1 MLGNMQS
8 FSRNLRFAFRVM
20 VKSPGFTAAVVM
32 TLALGIGANAAIFT
46 VTNALLLRP
55 FPYREPSRLVSVE
68 VRDQT
73 KDRGVNLIRYENLR
87 DHAQSFDGIA
97 AWANDSLNLTG
108 DGEAAQVAVARV
120 TPNFFSLLGV
130 KSQLGRAFAEEEGR
144 PEGKQVVM
152 LANAFWQ
159 TRYHGD
165 PSIVGRTIH
174 LDENAYT
181 VIGVLPANVRFEFVG
196 QADIWTPRYFEFS
209 QIPADR
215 LRLGV
220 GYLNMVAR
228 LKDGVTPA
236 QANAELNV
244 LNQQYRAQNPA
255 LPDAARD
262 VTVTARPLRD
272 LVVGDV
278 RSKVLMLMAAVG
290 VVLLIACANVASL
303 LLSRALARRREVAV
317 RAALGASRF
326 TIAGQLLTESVL
338 MALAAGALGIALGW
352 AATRAL
358 VAWGGAQLPQGV
370 PVVVDT
376 QVLTFSLAISLL
388 SGILFGLAPALQ
400 LAQVDLNS
408 ALREEGRGASAGRA
422 RARMKDALVIGQVA
436 LSLVLLIGAGLL
448 LRSFVRLLQA
458 DPGFDQRNVLTMNV
472 SLSTQRYV
480 KPDQQIAFFDDVL
493 RRVAALPGVRSDA
506 ISAALPLS
514 WIRITPVLP
523 QGQPE
528 VPLAQRPFVDIEAV
542 SPGWFETLRVPLRA
556 GRGFD
561 SSDQA
566 QSAPVVVVNERF
578 AREYWPNQNPLSQHV
593 VIGRRPAPAQVVGV
607 AADVKNRG
615 LEQDPQPQLYLPF
628 SQLPW
633 GSMNLLVRTEVAPA
647 SLEPATR
654 AQIAAID
661 ADQPVTKVKT
671 VDELMNDART
681 QPRFLLMLVG
691 VFSATALV
699 LTMIGIY
706 GVLSY
711 AVAQRQ
717 QEFGIRMAL
726 GAEQRDILRL
736 VVRQGFVLA
745 LAGIAAGLA
754 AAFALTRLLASMLY
768 KTGGHDALTFVAA
781 PVMFLAIAMIASYL
795 PARRATQVSPIEA
808 LR

>member
-1 MLGNMQS
+1 MQS
-8 FSRNLRFAFRVM
+8 IFRNLRFAFRM
-20 VKSPGFTAAVVM
+20 MMKSPGFTAGVVL
-32 TLALGIGANAAIFT
+32 TLALGIGASTAIFT
-46 VTNALLLRP
+46 VTSALLLRP
-55 FPYREPSRLVSVE
+55 FRYRDPARLVSIE

-87 DHAQSFDGIA
+87 DHAQSFAGVA
-97 AWANDSLNLTG
+97 VWANDTLNLTG
-108 DGEAAQVAVARV
+108 DGDATQATVARV

-130 KSQLGRAFAEEEGR
+130 NPQLGRAFTEEEGR
-144 PEGKQVVM
+144 PEGKQVAM
-152 LANAFWQ
+152 LTNAFWQ
-159 TRYHGD
+159 THYHGD

-181 VIGVLPANVRFEFVG
+181 VIGVLPANVQFEFVG
-196 QADIWTPRYFEFS
+196 PADIWTPRYFEFS
-209 QIPADR
+209 QIPADK

-220 GYLNMVAR
+220 GYLSMVAR
-228 LKDGVTPA
+228 LRDGVTVA
-236 QANAELNV
+236 QANSELNV

-255 LPDAARD
+255 LPDAASD
-262 VTVTARPLRD
+262 ITVAVSPLRD
-272 LVVGDV
+272 LVVGNV
-278 RSKVLMLMAAVG
+278 RSKVFMLMAVVG

-317 RAALGASRF
+317 RAALGASR
-326 TIAGQLLTESVL
+326 IAVAGQLLTESAL
-338 MALAAGALGIALGW
+338 MALGAGVLGIGLAW

-358 VAWGGAQLPQGV
+358 VAWGGSQLPQGV
-370 PVVVDT
+370 PVVVDMR
-376 QVLTFSLAISLL
+376 VLGFALGISLL

-408 ALREEGRGASAGRA
+408 ALREEGRGASTGRA

-448 LRSFVRLLQA
+448 LRSFVRLLKA

-472 SLSTQRYV
+472 SLSTQHYA
-480 KPDQQIAFFDDVL
+480 KPDQQVAFFDDVL
-493 RRVAALPGVRSDA
+493 RRVAVLPGVKSDA

-542 SPGWFETLRVPLRA
+542 SPRWFETMRVPLRA
-556 GRGFD
+556 GRTFD
-561 SSDQA
+561 MSDQA

-593 VIGRRPAPAQVVGV
+593 VIGRRPVPAQVVGV

-633 GSMNLLVRTEVAPA
+633 GNMNLLVRAEVAPA
-647 SLEPATR
+647 SLEPAIR
-654 AQIAAID
+654 AQIAALD
-661 ADQPVTKVKT
+661 ANQPVTKVKT
-671 VDELMNDART
+671 VDELMNEART

-691 VFSATALV
+691 AFSATALV
-699 LTMIGIY
+699 LAMIGIY

-711 AVAQRQ
+711 AVAQRR

-726 GAEQRDILRL
+726 GAERKDILRL
-736 VVRQGFVLA
+736 VVRHGFALA
-745 LAGIAAGLA
+745 LAGVAAGLA

-781 PVMFLAIAMIASYL
+781 PLAFLVIAVIASYL
-795 PARRATQVSPIEA
+795 PARRATRVSPIEA

>member
-1 MLGNMQS
+1 MQS
-8 FSRNLRFAFRVM
+8 IFRNLRFAFRIM
-20 VKSPGFTAAVVM
+20 MKSPGFTAGVVL
-32 TLALGIGANAAIFT
+32 TLALGIGANTAIFT
-46 VTNALLLRP
+46 VTSALLLRP
-55 FPYREPSRLVSVE
+55 FPYRDPARLVSIE

-87 DHAQSFDGIA
+87 DHAQSFTGVA
-97 AWANDSLNLTG
+97 VWANDTLNLTG
-108 DGEAAQVAVARV
+108 DGDATQATVARV

-130 KSQLGRAFAEEEGR
+130 NLQLGRAFTEEEGR
-144 PEGKQVVM
+144 PEGKQVAM
-152 LANAFWQ
+152 LTNAFWQ
-159 TRYHGD
+159 THYHGD
-165 PSIVGRTIH
+165 SSIVGRTIH
-174 LDENAYT
+174 LDENTYT
-181 VIGVLPANVRFEFVG
+181 VVGVLPANVQFEFVG
-196 QADIWTPRYFEFS
+196 PADIWTPRYFEFS

-220 GYLNMVAR
+220 GYLSMVAR
-228 LKDGVTPA
+228 LKDGVTIA
-236 QANAELNV
+236 QANSELNV

-255 LPDAARD
+255 LPDAASD
-262 VTVTARPLRD
+262 ITVTASPLRD
-272 LVVGDV
+272 LVAGDV

-317 RAALGASRF
+317 RAALGASRIA
-326 TIAGQLLTESVL
+326 IAGQLLIESAL
-338 MALAAGALGIALGW
+338 MALVAGAIGSVLAW

-358 VAWGGAQLPQGV
+358 VAWGGSQLPQGV
-370 PVVVDT
+370 PVVVDMR
-376 QVLTFSLAISLL
+376 VLGFALGISLL

-448 LRSFVRLLQA
+448 LRSFVRLLKA

-472 SLSTQRYV
+472 SLSTQHYA

-493 RRVAALPGVRSDA
+493 RRVAVLPSVKSDA

-528 VPLAQRPFVDIEAV
+528 VPLAQRQFIDIEAV
-542 SPGWFETLRVPLRA
+542 SPRWFETMRVPLRA
-556 GRGFD
+556 GRAFD
-561 SSDQA
+561 MSDQA

-593 VIGRRPAPAQVVGV
+593 VIGRRPVPAQVVGV

-615 LEQDPQPQLYLPF
+615 LEQDTQAQLYLPF

-633 GSMNLLVRTEVAPA
+633 GNMNLLVRTEVAPA
-647 SLEPATR
+647 SLEPSIR
-654 AQIAAID
+654 AQVAAVD
-661 ADQPVTKVKT
+661 ANQPVTKVKT
-671 VDELMNDART
+671 VDELMNDARA

-691 VFSATALV
+691 AFSATALV
-699 LTMIGIY
+699 LAMTGIY

-726 GAEQRDILRL
+726 GAERKDILRL
-736 VVRQGFVLA
+736 VVRHGIVLA
-745 LAGIAAGLA
+745 MAGIAAGWA

-768 KTGGHDALTFVAA
+768 KTGGHDALTFVVA
-781 PVMFLAIAMIASYL
+781 PLVFLVIALMASYL
-795 PARRATQVSPIEA
+795 PARRAIRVSPIEA